1 LNFNWNIN
9 VYKKKFIFKSTS
21 CYKPTKTGTQLK
33 ALIFLNKIYL
43 MKTNRLCCFKAS
55 SKTKGILPYSTHL
68 NWPSIVTSEIYFPRH
83 LKKFLIAMT
92 NLWLRNIV
100 NGEANKKRRKIHC
113 LVEKFRV
120 MLMFLRHSTFTFV
133 YNSMR
138 GIRFSDGWAL
148 GDFVAK
154 WKTQTLF
161 NLNVTSRPAA
171 FAIWLITIAGGKLN
185 LFLIYFPIY
194 FKHQLFL

>member
-55 SKTKGILPYSTHL
+55 SKTEGILPYSTHL

-92 NLWLRNIV
+92 NLWLRNFV
-100 NGEANKKRRKIHC
+100 NGEANKKTKKKYIAWSKNFEWC
-113 LVEKFRV
+113 LCFC
-120 MLMFLRHSTFTFV
+120 
-133 YNSMR
+133 
-138 GIRFSDGWAL
+138 GIRPSPLYTIQWEEFAFLMGGRL

-171 FAIWLITIAGGKLN
+171 FAIWLITIAGGKT
-185 LFLIYFPIY
+185 
-194 FKHQLFL
+194 